1 MTADGLHKEYLQ
13 LSNKPSAKTHPYTH
27 KLNKLFLTAI
37 YELKYKEGALKRT
50 MEEKD
55 KWKRDYVERDAVVLD
70 THKKIEDIR
79 DILNDGSKCNCP
91 DCW

>member
-55 KWKRDYVERDAVVLD
+55 KWKRYYEDGEKVAKENR
-70 THKKIEDIR
+70 KKIEEVKEIV
-79 DILNDGSKCNCP
+79 GTECP